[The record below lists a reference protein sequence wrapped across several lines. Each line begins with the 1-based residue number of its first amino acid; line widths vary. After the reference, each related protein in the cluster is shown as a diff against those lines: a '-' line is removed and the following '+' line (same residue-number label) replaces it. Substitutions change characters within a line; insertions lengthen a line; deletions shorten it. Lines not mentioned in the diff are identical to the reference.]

1 MYSTY
6 IDFAN
11 YNIWANNRLVDCLLK
26 LDEKLLHQEIV
37 SSFPSIQTTI
47 THIWNA
53 ETGWLSR
60 LEGNGWNSEKVKN
73 FEGSAADLMKS
84 WQETSEQFKDFVA
97 TADLEKEVRFDHKGE
112 SFSIPYREI
121 AHTVFT
127 HGGYHRG
134 QVVMMLRQLGI
145 TDIPQTDYIEWVR
158 ENARAKAR

>member
-1 MYSTY
+1 MNSTY

-11 YNIWANNRLVDCLLK
+11 YNIWANNRLINSLLK
-26 LDEKLLHQEIV
+26 LDEKLLRQEIV
-37 SSFPSIQTTI
+37 SSFPSIQATI

-60 LEGNGWNSEKVKN
+60 LKGDGWDSEKVKN
-73 FEGSAADLMKS
+73 FDGSVADLMKS
-84 WQETSEQFKDFVA
+84 WQETSRQFRDFVVN
-97 TADLEKEVRFDHKGE
+97 ADLEKEVQFDHKGE
-112 SFSIPYREI
+112 RFSIPNREI

-158 ENARAKAR
+158 ENARAQAN